1 VIGFLRGPLLLKSPH
16 EILIDAG
23 GVGYRVL
30 VPVST
35 FCRLGETGSVAEL
48 RIHTHVREDQIALFG
63 FGTEAEI
70 ELFEKLIGVSG
81 VGPKVALGVLS
92 GIEAVDLVQALR
104 TSDVARLTRVPGV
117 GKKTAERLIL
127 ELKDKLG
134 RFSAS
139 SPEPAAQSPA
149 RDDLL
154 SALAN
159 LGYTSSEAEKAAAQ
173 ALREKPGASLGELL
187 RDALRIISRR

>member
-1 VIGFLRGPLLLKSPH
+1 MIGFLRGALIQKNPQ
-16 EILIDAG
+16 EILLDVG
-23 GVGYRVL
+23 GVGYRLL

-35 FCRLGETGSVAEL
+35 FCRLGEPGSQAQFLV
-48 RIHTHVREDQIALFG
+48 HTHVREDQIALFG
-63 FGTEAEI
+63 FGTAAELQ
-70 ELFEKLIGVSG
+70 LFEKLIGVSG

-92 GIEAVDLVQALR
+92 GIETQELVQALR
-104 TSDVARLTRVPGV
+104 GSDVVRLTRVPGV

-134 RFSAS
+134 SLAAEM
-139 SPEPAAQSPA
+139 PEGAPTPN

-159 LGYTSSEAEKAAAQ
+159 LGYTSAEADKAALEAIRLHPQ
-173 ALREKPGASLGELL
+173 ASLGEQL
-187 RDALRIISRR
+187 REALRLISRL